1 MTAARGGGILLV
13 LLNLRFNQY
22 SSDLQ
27 FCYHYFKL
35 IYLVNFEEVFKYCKY
50 TSDRHYREKETE
62 TLQLLVYFLISHSK
76 PYIYRLKNQW
86 PENHYCAG

>member
-13 LLNLRFNQY
+13 WLNLRFNQY

-35 IYLVNFEEVFKYCKY
+35 IYLVNFEGVFKYCKY
-50 TSDRHYREKETE
+50 IPMIDIIKKKKLKHYGSWYTSLY
-62 TLQLLVYFLISHSK
+62 LIQSHTSV
-76 PYIYRLKNQW
+76 
-86 PENHYCAG
+86 G